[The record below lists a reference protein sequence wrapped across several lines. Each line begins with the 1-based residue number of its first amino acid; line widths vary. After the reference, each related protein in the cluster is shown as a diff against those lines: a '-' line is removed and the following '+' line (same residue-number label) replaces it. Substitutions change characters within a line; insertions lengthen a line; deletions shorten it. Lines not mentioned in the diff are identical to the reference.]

1 MSHSGHCH
9 ACVNR
14 FKAVKFGQI
23 LNKDCYFCPA
33 MTDKLRAY
41 LYLHFCVFLWG
52 FTAILGKLITLQAL
66 PLVWWRVLLCSAILW
81 VVLPKAQIR
90 GVSRRAF
97 WQMLGVGALV
107 GIHWLF
113 FYGAIKLSNASVAVT
128 TMATTSFF
136 AALTEPLLLR
146 QKIKWYELAL
156 GILILPGMAL
166 VVGNI
171 DWSMRLGFAAGVV
184 GALLAAI
191 FTALNKRIID
201 AGPPPPLA
209 MSFVEL
215 FGGFAVTSLAL
226 PFALGFDPALRVA
239 PHGWDWPWM
248 LILALVCTL
257 LPYYLTLQAMRHISA
272 FATNL
277 TINLEPVYGV
287 LLAGLIFREDKD
299 LEKGFYLGVAII
311 LIAVFGHP
319 FLKKWVEKRAEKRAL
334 S

>member
-1 MSHSGHCH
+1 
-9 ACVNR
+9 
-14 FKAVKFGQI
+14 
-23 LNKDCYFCPA
+23 

-41 LYLHFCVFLWG
+41 LNLHFCVFLWG

-66 PLVWWRVLLCSAILW
+66 PLVWWRVLLCS
-81 VVLPKAQIR
+81 VVLWFVLPRAQLR
-90 GVSRRAF
+90 GLTRRAF

-107 GIHWLF
+107 GVHWLF

-156 GILILPGMAL
+156 GVLILPGMAL

-171 DWSMRLGFAAGVV
+171 DWSMRLGFAAGIV
-184 GALLAAI
+184 GALLAAV

-215 FGGFAVTSLAL
+215 FGGLVVTSIAM
-226 PFALGFDPALRVA
+226 PFALGFDPELPVA
-239 PHGWDWPWM
+239 PQSWDWLWM

-257 LPYYLTLQAMRHISA
+257 LPYYLTLQALRHISA
-272 FATNL
+272 FAANL

-287 LLAGLIFREDKD
+287 VLAGIIFREDKD
-299 LEKGFYLGVAII
+299 LDPGFYVGVGII
-311 LIAVFGHP
+311 LVAVFGHP
-319 FLKKWVEKRAEKRAL
+319 FLKKWVENRAADRAI

>member
-1 MSHSGHCH
+1 
-9 ACVNR
+9 
-14 FKAVKFGQI
+14 
-23 LNKDCYFCPA
+23 

-41 LYLHFCVFLWG
+41 LNLHFCVFLWG
-52 FTAILGKLITLQAL
+52 FTAILGKLISLQAL
-66 PLVWWRVLLCSAILW
+66 PLVWWRVLLCSATLW
-81 VVLPKAQIR
+81 LVLPKAQLR
-90 GVSRRAF
+90 GLTRRSF
-97 WQMLGVGALV
+97 WQMLGVGAMV
-107 GIHWLF
+107 GVHWLF
-113 FYGAIKLSNASVAVT
+113 FYGAIKLSNASIAVT

-146 QKIKWYELAL
+146 QRIKWFELAL

-171 DWSMRLGFAAGVV
+171 DWSMRLGFAAGIA

-215 FGGFAVTSLAL
+215 FGGLLVTSIAL
-226 PFALGFDPALRVA
+226 PFAIGFDPELRVA
-239 PHGWDWPWM
+239 PRDWDWLWM
-248 LILALVCTL
+248 LILAWVCTL
-257 LPYYLTLQAMRHISA
+257 LPYYLTLRAMRHISA

-299 LEKGFYLGVAII
+299 LEPGFYLGVAII
-311 LIAVFGHP
+311 LVAVFGHP
-319 FLKKWVEKRAEKRAL
+319 FLKKWVEKRGRDEGL
-334 S
+334 